1 MRRAPTRRSFLI
13 VGLGNPG
20 RRYAR
25 TRHNA
30 GFQVV
35 DCMAR
40 RVGAQLKRRRRRNY
54 AAAQAVVAGRRLT
67 LAQPL
72 TYMNASGDVIKPL
85 LGECG
90 AEVGEMIVVCD
101 TMDLDPGASRLRLAG
116 SSAGNKGLA
125 SVLRVLGTEQ
135 VKRIYLGVGRPPPG
149 AAVIDHVLSRPPA
162 GAARALAEAVDRV
175 CSHLEVLLDGDYE
188 RAMNLINQRGAAS

>member
-1 MRRAPTRRSFLI
+1 MRLVI

-20 RRYAR
+20 RRYDR

-40 RVGAQLKRRRRRNY
+40 RVGARLKRRRRRNY
-54 AAAQAVVAGRRLT
+54 AVAQAVVGGRRLT
-67 LAQPL
+67 LVQPL
-72 TYMNASGDVIKPL
+72 TYMNASGEVIKPVL
-85 LGECG
+85 AECD
-90 AEVGEMIVVCD
+90 AAIEDLVVVCD

-125 SVLRVLGTEQ
+125 SVLRVLRTEQ
-135 VKRIYLGVGRPPPG
+135 VKRIYVGVGRPLPG
-149 AAVIDHVLSRPPA
+149 VAVIDHVLSRPPPA
-162 GAARALAEAVDRV
+162 AARAVGQAVDRV
-175 CSHLEVLLDGDYE
+175 CGHLEVLLDGDYQ
-188 RAMNLINQRGAAS
+188 RAMNLINQRGVPA